1 MPGPRAPGRSPEA
14 MTVNGVHD
22 MGGMHG
28 FGPVHP
34 EDDAAFHAD
43 WERRVRAMM
52 MGLIRR
58 GAFNIDE
65 MRRAIESIP
74 PAEYLASS
82 YFERWLAA
90 LRLLMVEKGLLTPAD
105 IDRSLAEV
113 ATDPQRP
120 RRRDDPALAE
130 RIQEPSRS
138 KAAPQETPSFR
149 FRPGDRVVARNE
161 RPRHHTRLPRYIRGK
176 PGRIDRVHG
185 VYTFPDTNAHR
196 RGEHPQPVY
205 SVRFAARDLWGD
217 VAATTDSVYI
227 DLWESY
233 LDPA

>member
-1 MPGPRAPGRSPEA
+1 M
-14 MTVNGVHD
+14 NGVHD

-34 EDDAAFHAD
+34 EDDAGFHAD

-82 YFERWLAA
+82 YFERWLTA
-90 LRLLMVEKGLLTPAD
+90 LRALVVEKGVLAPAD
-105 IDRSLAEV
+105 VDDLIATLARTPESSPRRRE
-113 ATDPQRP
+113 DPTLAKRLLEPSGPRP
-120 RRRDDPALAE
+120 RREAPA
-130 RIQEPSRS
+130 
-138 KAAPQETPSFR
+138 R

-161 RPRHHTRLPRYIRGK
+161 HPKHHTRLPRYVRGK
-176 PGRIDRVHG
+176 PGVIDRVRG
-185 VYTFPDTNAHR
+185 VYTLPDTNAYG

-217 VAATTDSVYI
+217 VAATTDSIYI

>member
-1 MPGPRAPGRSPEA
+1 

-22 MGGMHG
+22 VGGMHG

-34 EDDAAFHAD
+34 EDDAAFHAP

-52 MGLIRR
+52 GRLLRL
-58 GAFNIDE
+58 GTFNIDE
-65 MRRAIESIP
+65 MRRTIESIP

-90 LRLLMVEKGLLTPAD
+90 LGALVVEKRLLTSKEIAHRVTEVTGD
-105 IDRSLAEV
+105 AE
-113 ATDPQRP
+113 RP
-120 RRRDDPALAE
+120 RRRDDPALEAQMAGSLGA
-130 RIQEPSRS
+130 RTAPPDAPS
-138 KAAPQETPSFR
+138 PR
-149 FRPGDRVVARNE
+149 FRPGDRVVARNIH
-161 RPRHHTRLPRYIRGK
+161 PRHHTRLPRYVRGK
-176 PGRIDRVHG
+176 LGRIDRVHG
-185 VYTFPDTNAHR
+185 VYTFPDTNAH
-196 RGEHPQPVY
+196 GGGKHPQPVY

-217 VAATTDSVYI
+217 ATAATDSVYI